1 MQDDVLQ
8 LLEVLFG
15 QVVFAHEFVLSGV
28 ELPLVTFLLL
38 GLERLKDGGSDHQV
52 GEDADDEG
60 ESPRVLSLH
69 AFKRNN
75 KDGRRKIKK
84 NKRKQKKRKKDSSMC
99 RWELRL
105 SATFS

>member
-15 QVVFAHEFVLSGV
+15 QVVFAHELVLSGV
-28 ELPLVTFLLL
+28 QLPLVTFLLL
-38 GLERLKDGGSDHQV
+38 GLERLEDGGSDHQV

-69 AFKRNN
+69 AFKRNK
-75 KDGRRKIKK
+75 KDGRRKRKEK
-84 NKRKQKKRKKDSSMC
+84 KQKKRKEKKIQVCAGGS
-99 RWELRL
+99 
-105 SATFS
+105 